1 MGTAKIPLRT
11 IANGGKDTALQ
22 QWASQAASWGHPF
35 LLRFDFEMNGKL
47 LVVDPLAAGA
57 TLLLPSFLLGSFEKL
72 LNYVMFTDTLSIAL
86 VASTIFVLR
95 RRATG
100 DGSFSV
106 PGYPLLPAIYIVCLL
121 GVAASVLVTQP
132 RLAFAGIVVLLV
144 GWPLFRLGR
153 RLSGAG
159 AA

>member
-1 MGTAKIPLRT
+1 MPRSFHAM
-11 IANGGKDTALQ
+11 
-22 QWASQAASWGHPF
+22 AADGVLPRAF
-35 LLRFDFEMNGKL
+35 MRVNPQTQVLEVGLLFF
-47 LVVDPLAAGA
+47 GA
-57 TLLLPSFLLGSFEKL
+57 TMLVPAFLLGSFEKL

-86 VASTIFVLR
+86 VASTIFILR
-95 RRATG
+95 RRAAG

-132 RLAFAGIVVLLV
+132 RLALAGIAVLLA

-153 RLSGAG
+153 RLSGTG